1 MNHIL
6 YSYRMFHNW
15 EQSDVAKALEIPEI
29 EYADIEAGAEV
40 LDAGL
45 AHKLAALYKA
55 PPFLF
60 LAEQQ
65 TRQLNVFISN
75 NHFEGSNG
83 YVNNLNQHSTELLK
97 KLFSEKEESITELKA
112 EILSLRE
119 QNNLLL
125 QKLSGRL

>member
-15 EQSDVAKALEIPEI
+15 EQSDVAKALDIPEI

-40 LDAGL
+40 LDAEL
-45 AHKLAALYKA
+45 AHKFAGLYKA

-83 YVNNLNQHSTELLK
+83 YVNNLNQHSTDLLK
-97 KLFSEKEESITELKA
+97 QILSGKEESITELKA
-112 EILSLRE
+112 EIKNLRDE
-119 QNNLLL
+119 NNLLI
-125 QKLSGRL
+125 QKLSNRN